1 MKNASEQLSNIFKS
15 INKVKK
21 TLRSKKYCYEDCK
34 SEEIRKM
41 FLIVLQSD
49 LFLLRSSLDDW
60 IGAGCPM
67 GSSAQ
72 TVESRLQIS
81 AELNAM
87 KTMDLNHIM
96 NSF

>member
-1 MKNASEQLSNIFKS
+1 MKNASEQLSDVLKS
-15 INKVKK
+15 INEVKK
-21 TLRSKKYCYEDCK
+21 TLRNKKNCYENCK

-67 GSSAQ
+67 EETE
-72 TVESRLQIS
+72 TVNLSNIQKGFEK
-81 AELNAM
+81 E
-87 KTMDLNHIM
+87 
-96 NSF
+96 

>member
-1 MKNASEQLSNIFKS
+1 MKNASEQLSNILES

-21 TLRSKKYCYEDCK
+21 TLRNKKYCYENCK

-49 LFLLRSSLDDW
+49 LFLLHSSLNDW

-67 GSSAQ
+67 EETE
-72 TVESRLQIS
+72 TVNFSNIQKEFD
-81 AELNAM
+81 EE
-87 KTMDLNHIM
+87 
-96 NSF
+96 